1 MSQDFNSYQGSG
13 PDNPSGMLQP
23 SSGIQQPVWGTS
35 QQPFGPYNSGR
46 PAGRKKPFLLFF
58 VIGVLALIVVLTLLI
73 GSVVTVNN
81 LLGRSDAAVTLLST
95 ATTNLSN
102 TPGTRYVGTITNSG
116 GDKIQADLEATNK
129 GSTYG
134 TLIQDGERLEV
145 LAIDNKTFLKAS
157 ESFWSKQR
165 VPQESVGAYAKQ
177 WVKVPASVIGIDI
190 QKILAPGTLGQ
201 RLSQT
206 AKSHQITLG
215 PETIVN
221 GIQTRKVTTLQGTL
235 YITTDAPQQ
244 IVRIEGTPAS
254 TLDSHTQNTMR
265 VLPALF
271 GAMALNPGY
280 EFDLSDLSPS
290 QLESL
295 YEQLRQKIQDLK
307 NSIDSEVHFN
317 LSGQGTL
324 SPCDTSGCTA
334 TLTISNRVTFTSPYL
349 QVNQPVTVSI
359 TINFTLDGLP
369 VGECPP
375 IIKTMPPNGETS
387 VQCSVSYSIPP
398 SRNPTMHNI
407 LAMWRAFAQAMIS
420 ADVERIIKDLVAEQT
435 RVQEREAE
443 ETKFDKAANAVVRT
457 TKVKNKAD
465 LDELKKNSPS
475 REHPPTG
482 IGPDDELWNDYIK
495 YWNKQIRKLA
505 KELIDRSNAEP
516 DKTDKTE
523 TDTPLKWKDYQDLQS
538 KLSCD
543 RQFQSRVTDQLIT
556 EAKNA
561 GWDLDI
567 RGDVGVGKKGE
578 STSYA
583 DQLVVDNAKVKEWEA
598 AGKPTNQVPEVETY
612 SDKSCELKNI
622 ADKGKQVNEDVRD
635 IADKYGGELEIRL
648 PDHPLF
654 GYSTR
659 VRKVTLVYDATWV
672 PSKADQDEI
681 VTLAKNAAN
690 GLSISL
696 EVEFRK

>member
-1 MSQDFNSYQGSG
+1 
-13 PDNPSGMLQP
+13 
-23 SSGIQQPVWGTS
+23 
-35 QQPFGPYNSGR
+35 
-46 PAGRKKPFLLFF
+46 
-58 VIGVLALIVVLTLLI
+58 
-73 GSVVTVNN
+73 
-81 LLGRSDAAVTLLST
+81 
-95 ATTNLSN
+95 
-102 TPGTRYVGTITNSG
+102 
-116 GDKIQADLEATNK
+116 
-129 GSTYG
+129 
-134 TLIQDGERLEV
+134 
-145 LAIDNKTFLKAS
+145 
-157 ESFWSKQR
+157 
-165 VPQESVGAYAKQ
+165 
-177 WVKVPASVIGIDI
+177 
-190 QKILAPGTLGQ
+190 
-201 RLSQT
+201 
-206 AKSHQITLG
+206 
-215 PETIVN
+215 
-221 GIQTRKVTTLQGTL
+221 
-235 YITTDAPQQ
+235 
-244 IVRIEGTPAS
+244 
-254 TLDSHTQNTMR
+254 
-265 VLPALF
+265 
-271 GAMALNPGY
+271 MALNPGY
-280 EFDLSDLSPS
+280 EFDLSDLSSS

-324 SPCDTSGCTA
+324 SPCDTFGCTA
-334 TLTISNRVTFTSPYL
+334 TLTISNRLAFTSPYL
-349 QVNQPVTVSI
+349 QANQPVTVSI
-359 TINFTLDGLP
+359 TISFTLDGLP

-407 LAMWRAFAQAMIS
+407 LAVWRAFAQAMIS
-420 ADVERIIKDLVAEQT
+420 ADVERIVKDLVAEQT

-443 ETKFDKAANAVVRT
+443 ETKFDKAANAVART

-465 LDELKKNSPS
+465 LDELKKNPPN

-482 IGPDDELWNDYIK
+482 IGPDDQLWNDYIE
-495 YWNKQIRKLA
+495 YWNKQIRKLT

-516 DKTDKTE
+516 A
-523 TDTPLKWKDYQDLQS
+523 TDTPLAWKSYQDLQS

-543 RQFQSRVTDQLIT
+543 RQFQQRITDQLIT
-556 EAKNA
+556 AAKNA
-561 GWDLDI
+561 GRDLDI

-583 DQLVVDNAKVKEWEA
+583 DQLVVDNAKVKEWQA
-598 AGKPTNQVPEVETY
+598 AGKPTNQTPEVDAY

-635 IADKYGGELEIRL
+635 IAAKYSGDLEIRR

-681 VTLAKNAAN
+681 AKLAKNTAN
-690 GLSISL
+690 GLAISL
-696 EVEFRK
+696 EVEFSK